1 LYFGD
6 NKVGLSTGGN
16 MTLANK
22 LEAIKTKRVKKNPC
36 AYMAMY
42 ESLSPADQKALD
54 AAWAKGYSA
63 NEVLMALRS
72 EGIKSSNEAIRR
84 HKMGA
89 CGCQNKT
96 K

>member
-1 LYFGD
+1 
-6 NKVGLSTGGN
+6 
-16 MTLANK
+16 
-22 LEAIKTKRVKKNPC
+22 
-36 AYMAMY
+36 MAMY
-42 ESLSPADQKALD
+42 ESLSAEDQKALD

-72 EGIKSSNEAIRR
+72 EGIKSSHESIRK
-84 HKMGA
+84 HKMEA

>member
-1 LYFGD
+1 
-6 NKVGLSTGGN
+6 
-16 MTLANK
+16 MTLAKK
-22 LEAIKTKRVKKNPC
+22 LNDIDAKKTKRNPC
-36 AYMAMY
+36 AYMGMY
-42 ESLSPADQKALD
+42 NSLTPEDRKALD

-84 HKMGA
+84 HRLGA
-89 CGCQNKT
+89 CPCQEK